1 MKLQPRQLAG
11 FLREPPAATRVALI
25 FGPDRGLV
33 SERAAALVR
42 VVAQDPQDPFRVV
55 TLLPADLKEVS
66 SRLADEYAALS
77 FGGGRR
83 AVRLRDAGNGEA
95 GAVET
100 VLELDVDG
108 DALVIVEAGELGP
121 RDRLRVLCEKHPAAA
136 TIACFADADSTLEAL
151 IQHSLREA
159 GLAIDPDALAE
170 LVGRIGADRQVSRRE
185 LEKLALYKAGYGDTV
200 GLADVE
206 AVIGD
211 GSPLALD
218 DLIGAAAEGDLG
230 RVDRVYRRCLDM
242 GQSPVGILRGLMRH
256 LQRLHL
262 VAARV
267 GQGARPEDAMK
278 SLRPPVFGPN
288 QARFRRQLGLWD
300 AGRLA
305 GALQRVWDAELA
317 CKTTGSPAAALTSRC
332 LMQIAQAAR
341 HRG

>member
-1 MKLQPRQLAG
+1 MKLQPRQLAA
-11 FLREPPAATRVALI
+11 FLREPPTDCRVALV

-42 VVAQDPQDPFRVV
+42 AVAEDPQDPFRVV
-55 TLLPADLKEVS
+55 TLLPSDLKEVP

-83 AVRLRDAGNGEA
+83 AVRLRDAGNGDA
-95 GAVET
+95 GAVT
-100 VLELDVDG
+100 SVLELDVDA
-108 DALVIVEAGELGP
+108 DALVVIEAGELGP
-121 RDRLRVLCEKHPAAA
+121 RDRLRVLCEKHASAAA
-136 TIACFADADSTLEAL
+136 IACYADADSTLEAL

-159 GLAIDPDALAE
+159 GLGVDPDALAE
-170 LVGRIGADRQVSRRE
+170 LAGRIGADRQVSRRE
-185 LEKLALYKAGYGDTV
+185 LEKLALYMAGHGDNV
-200 GLADVE
+200 SLADVE

-211 GSPLALD
+211 GSPLAMD

-242 GQSPVGILRGLMRH
+242 GQSPIAILRGLMRH

-267 GQGARPEDAMK
+267 GQGTRTEDAMK
-278 SLRPPVFGPN
+278 ALRPPVFGPN

-300 AGRLA
+300 AGRLS
-305 GALQRVWDAELA
+305 GALQHVWEAEIA
-317 CKTTGSPAAALTSRC
+317 CKTTGSPAAALTGRC

-341 HRG
+341 HRR

>member
-11 FLREPPAATRVALI
+11 FLRQPPAEVRVALVY
-25 FGPDRGLV
+25 GPDRGLV
-33 SERAAALVR
+33 AERAAALVR
-42 VVAQDPQDPFRVV
+42 AVAEDPQDPFRVV
-55 TLLPADLKEVS
+55 TLVPGDLREVS

-77 FGGGRR
+77 FGGGHR
-83 AVRLRDAGNGEA
+83 AVRLREAGNGET
-95 GAVET
+95 GAVES
-100 VLELDVDG
+100 VLELEVEA

-121 RDRLRVLCEKHPAAA
+121 RDRLRVLCEKHAAAA
-136 TIACFADADSTLEAL
+136 TIACYTDSDSTLEAL

-170 LVGRIGADRQVSRRE
+170 LAGRIGADRQVSRRE
-185 LEKLALYKAGYGDTV
+185 LEKLALYMAGHGEAIT
-200 GLADVE
+200 LADVE

-211 GSPLALD
+211 GSPLVLD
-218 DLIGAAAEGDLG
+218 DLIAAAAEGDLA

-242 GQSPVGILRGLMRH
+242 GQSPIGILRGLLRH

-262 VAARV
+262 VAARI
-267 GQGARPEDAMK
+267 GQGARADEAMRA
-278 SLRPPVFGPN
+278 LRPPVFGPN

-305 GALQRVWDAELA
+305 GALQRVWDAEIA
-317 CKTTGSPAAALTSRC
+317 CKTTGSPAAALTGRC

-341 HRG
+341 YRA